1 MGQMARGEG
10 GVVMG
15 RPALPASQA
24 RSQFFKIRVNEREA
38 REIKRMARQAQM
50 TLGAYLRTMG
60 LKGLPQDK
68 AAS

>member
-1 MGQMARGEG
+1 MSKRP
-10 GVVMG
+10 G
-15 RPALPASQA
+15 RPPLPAKKA
-24 RSQFFKIRVNEREA
+24 RTGFFKIRVNEVEA